1 MKRFSFKHIPNISSN
16 LTNLN
21 NSKIHSIISL
31 IFSNVDIIEISLKI
45 YIHVLV
51 NSKTNIEDIP
61 NRLCCPN
68 SNRTRD
74 FCYACFMLFFSPPP
88 LAIIHYTI
96 YLQSAKKML
105 VHLKLRIF
113 FCALKQGQ
121 WQYINQN
128 QDKITSTTYN
138 VLKII
143 IYNPPFFR
151 TTISF
156 NIAIAIVFALKTF
169 GYRDG
174 AIKIRTKELILK
186 MRL

>member
-96 YLQSAKKML
+96 YLQSAKIIL

-113 FCALKQGQ
+113 LCVKTRSMVV
-121 WQYINQN
+121 YKSKSRQN
-128 QDKITSTTYN
+128 YLN
-138 VLKII
+138 
-143 IYNPPFFR
+143 YF
-151 TTISF
+151 
-156 NIAIAIVFALKTF
+156 
-169 GYRDG
+169 
-174 AIKIRTKELILK
+174 
-186 MRL
+186 